1 MGSVLPNTAISVTN
15 STNML
20 APPGSPS
27 HVVDCARLG
36 PVSDDPRDLLP
47 GGLAARTQP
56 SLPRG
61 NKAMTQ
67 FAEPSAFGGA

>member
-1 MGSVLPNTAISVTN
+1 MGSVPNTAISVATN

-47 GGLAARTQP
+47 GGLATRP
-56 SLPRG
+56 S
-61 NKAMTQ
+61 KAW
-67 FAEPSAFGGA
+67 EFGKMCTRLWGELGFT